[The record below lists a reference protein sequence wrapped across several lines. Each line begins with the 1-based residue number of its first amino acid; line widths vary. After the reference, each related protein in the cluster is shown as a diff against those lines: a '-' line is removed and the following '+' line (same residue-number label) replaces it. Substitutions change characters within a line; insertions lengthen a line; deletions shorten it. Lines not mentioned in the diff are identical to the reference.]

1 MKSFLIALLII
12 FNWLIYPNKVN
23 SINLGSGKLIVN
35 TSEINLEKK
44 IALKYCDAQN
54 KKFFEGL
61 DDELIL
67 KYQYFFSYIDKKYL
81 PEEKTLLSSLI
92 TEVESICSKK
102 VSEIKKKELKLLLNK
117 FYAK

>member
-1 MKSFLIALLII
+1 M
-12 FNWLIYPNKVN
+12 NPNKVN
-23 SINLGSGKLIVN
+23 SINYGSYKLIVN

-54 KKFFEGL
+54 KKLFEGL

-81 PEEKTLLSSLI
+81 PEEKTLLSNLI
-92 TEVESICSKK
+92 AEVESICTNNLS
-102 VSEIKKKELKLLLNK
+102 VLEKKELKFLLHK
-117 FYAK
+117 FYSK